1 MVTHSTKEGLPVI
14 TREVFM
20 DIKAMSR
27 NGLSIR
33 KIAKIT
39 GLHRKTVKRHLERGS
54 LPEYH
59 KKKRK
64 ETILDPYRPM
74 IDAYLEEDDYQAS
87 WIFERLTRM
96 GYTGSYTTVK
106 KAVREIKG
114 EKTQIAY
121 IRFETEP
128 AFQAQ
133 VDWGDFQIKNEDGTI
148 TTVFAFIMVL
158 GYSRAMYVEFVER
171 RTLEAFM
178 DCHIHA
184 FDYLGGV
191 PKEILYDC
199 MKHVVISRQSGRPV
213 FNVEFSRFANHYEF
227 HPRLCPPYA
236 PWVKGKVERP
246 IHYHRERFWRG
257 YSYTSLE
264 DANKDVMEWLSET
277 ANRRLHG
284 TYWQPVHER
293 WEQEKALLTA
303 LPSTPY
309 DTSLKIW
316 RPVYKECQL
325 SYNGNRYLVPH
336 HVAGK
341 KVMLKIKGK
350 LIRIYHDYDL
360 LATYQE
366 PEAKHTVIGDPA
378 IYRVLA
384 RDKEQTQRKYS
395 RQKGKATRG
404 LVTSTLYPEVAIRS
418 LEEYEQ
424 LAGTSWN
431 N

>member
-236 PWVKGKVERP
+236 PRVKGKVERP
-246 IHYHRERFWRG
+246 IHYLRERFWRG

-293 WEQEKALLTA
+293 WEQEKALFTA